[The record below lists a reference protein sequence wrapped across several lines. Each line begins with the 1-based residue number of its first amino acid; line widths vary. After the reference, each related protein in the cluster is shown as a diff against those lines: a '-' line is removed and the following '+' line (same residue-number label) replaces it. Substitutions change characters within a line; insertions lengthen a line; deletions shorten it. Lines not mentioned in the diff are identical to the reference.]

1 MIGIF
6 LITHGACG
14 ESFLQNAIHVLNYR
28 PPQMV
33 AFGLVAQDDPL
44 ELLPVARS
52 MLASVDSGDGVLI
65 LTDIYGASPAN
76 LAMKL
81 LQPGRVEGLAGLNL
95 PMLLRALRYRE
106 KGMAQLI
113 KSSLSGAGEGMLQME
128 KQTQQGAT
136 VHRHSKSGGQ

>member
-1 MIGIF
+1 
-6 LITHGACG
+6 
-14 ESFLQNAIHVLNYR
+14 
-28 PPQMV
+28 MV